1 VTGFDPGAVQAT
13 VLARILAWRVDLPL
27 TLRDPLDEMLKRRRY
42 LLVDDVPDYF
52 GPRTTPLLSMPLWLT
67 AALRAQGH
75 TIPDA
80 AAIDAAEAA
89 LTGYFLIR
97 VIDDHVDE
105 GTGDSGA
112 VVLLASALQARMTAV
127 FARVAPRGSP
137 FWPLLDE
144 VFTTAGDAMLRERA
158 LLTGPGIQ
166 SEAEFTALLGRYDP
180 LLLAGAA
187 LLAAADDWRL
197 LDPLRA
203 IVRHLGASVQRFN
216 DAFDAPADLAAGRR
230 TWAVCRCAPDS
241 DPDRLHDRLQRRRPG
256 SARRRGHRR
265 RRPRPRRRG
274 RQRRPPPRRRSDAP
288 RASPTSTPPAL
299 RTSSS
304 SRTPSSNGWMSG

>member
-1 VTGFDPGAVQAT
+1 MTGFDPGAVQAT

-241 DPDRLHDRLQRRRPG
+241 DPDRLHDRLNGGGLDQLVDEAIADA
-256 SARRRGHRR
+256 ARARDVAAAAGLPHAAEAMAARIADL
-265 RRPRPRRRG
+265 
-274 RQRRPPPRRRSDAP
+274 DAT
-288 RASPTSTPPAL
+288 RAAYFEQLTDAVL
-299 RTSSS
+299 
-304 SRTPSSNGWMSG
+304 NEWMLG

>member
-1 VTGFDPGAVQAT
+1 MTGFDPAAVQAT
-13 VLARILAWRVDLPL
+13 VLARILAWRERLPP

-67 AALRAQGH
+67 AALRDHGH
-75 TIPDA
+75 AIPDDA
-80 AAIDAAEAA
+80 ALDAAEAA

-105 GTGDSGA
+105 GTGESGA
-112 VVLLASALQARMTAV
+112 VLLLASALQARMTAV

-144 VFTTAGDAMLRERA
+144 VFTTAGDAMLRERS

-166 SEAEFTALLGRYDP
+166 SEAEFTSLLGRYDP

-197 LDPLRA
+197 LDPLRG

-230 TWAVCRCAPDS
+230 TWAVCRFALDG
-241 DPDRLHDRLQRRRPG
+241 DLDRLHDRLNAGGLDQLVDEAIAEA
-256 SARRRGHRR
+256 ARARDVAA
-265 RRPRPRRRG
+265 
-274 RQRRPPPRRRSDAP
+274 DAG
-288 RASPTSTPPAL
+288 L
-299 RTSSS
+299 RHAAEAMAARMFDLDAT
-304 SRTPSSNGWMSG
+304 RVAYFEQLTDAVLNEWMSG

>member
-241 DPDRLHDRLQRRRPG
+241 DPDRLHDRLNGGGLDQLVDEAIADA
-256 SARRRGHRR
+256 ARARDVAAAAGLPHAAEAMAARIADL
-265 RRPRPRRRG
+265 
-274 RQRRPPPRRRSDAP
+274 DAT
-288 RASPTSTPPAL
+288 RAAYFEQLTDAVL
-299 RTSSS
+299 
-304 SRTPSSNGWMSG
+304 NEWMLG